1 MKILNP
7 DYLVI
12 IKQTPDP
19 KNPGQGGVTVMAP
32 LPETLAYDSTSEY
45 ATPFA
50 QGMLSQGNI
59 AQALS
64 SAGMRVTTQA
74 MTAQLWQGSSEND
87 IGLELEFQT
96 YDDPDKDVRQP
107 VLALLKLAAASVDE
121 ATGLLQSP
129 GPRISLEDTGK
140 ILGSGASQL
149 ANSGKQA
156 LNAAGSAVGITG
168 KLDTTKTMNAQ
179 TDNLN
184 SNQKS
189 NVTPQAV
196 ENGLGGA
203 AYWKSL
209 VRNQISIQI
218 GRYAFFD
225 SVVILNA
232 QETKSHQI
240 DSRTGLPLHS
250 KVSLR
255 FKPLF
260 LVTQQDLEKIF
271 GGAR

>member
-12 IKQTPDP
+12 IKQVPDP
-19 KNPGQGGVTVMAP
+19 QNPGQAGATVVAP
-32 LPETLAYDSTSEY
+32 LPETLAYDTASEY
-45 ATPFA
+45 STPFA
-50 QGMLSQGNI
+50 QGMLSQGSI
-59 AQALS
+59 AQAMS
-64 SAGMRVTTQA
+64 AAGMRVTTQA
-74 MTAQLWQGSSEND
+74 MTAQLWQGATEND
-87 IGLELEFQT
+87 IGLDLEFQT

-107 VLALLKLAAASVDE
+107 VLTLLKLAAASVDN

-140 ILGSGASQL
+140 ILASGASQL
-149 ANSGKQA
+149 VNSGKQA
-156 LNAAGSAVGITG
+156 LNAAGSAVGIQG
-168 KLDTTKTMNAQ
+168 KLDTSKTMNAQ

-184 SNQKS
+184 SNQKA
-189 NVTPQAV
+189 NVTPAAV

-203 AYWKSL
+203 QYWKSV

-232 QETKSHQI
+232 QETKSHQM
-240 DSRTGLPLHS
+240 DARTGLPLHS
-250 KVSLR
+250 KVSVR

-260 LVTQQDLEKIF
+260 LVTQQDLEQIF
-271 GGAR
+271 ARRA

>member
-1 MKILNP
+1 MRILNP
-7 DYLVI
+7 DYLII
-12 IKQTPDP
+12 IKQVPDP
-19 KNPGQGGVTVMAP
+19 QNPSAGGITIQAP
-32 LPETLAYDSTSEY
+32 LPETLAYDTASEY
-45 ATPFA
+45 STPFA
-50 QGMLSQGNI
+50 QGMLSQGNV

-74 MTAQLWQGSSEND
+74 MTAQLWQGSTEND

-107 VLALLKLAAASVDE
+107 VLKLLKLAAASIDE

-129 GPRISLEDTGK
+129 GPRISLEDTGR
-140 ILGSGASQL
+140 ILSSGATQL
-149 ANSGKQA
+149 GNSAKQT
-156 LNAAGSAVGITG
+156 LNAAGALAGIQG
-168 KLDTTKTMNAQ
+168 QLNTTRVMNAA

-184 SNQKS
+184 SNQKANS
-189 NVTPQAV
+189 TPAAV

-203 AYWKSL
+203 AYWKRL

-240 DSRTGLPLHS
+240 DFRTGLPLHS
-250 KVSLR
+250 KVSIR
-255 FKPLF
+255 FKPMF
-260 LVTQQDLEKIF
+260 LVTQQDLEQIF
-271 GGAR
+271 ARRA

>member
-12 IKQTPDP
+12 IKQVPDP
-19 KNPGQGGVTVMAP
+19 QNPGQAGATVEAP
-32 LPETLAYDSTSEY
+32 LPESLAYDTSSDY

-50 QGMLSQGNI
+50 QGMLSQGGI

-64 SAGMRVTTQA
+64 SAGMRITTQA
-74 MTAQLWQGSSEND
+74 MTAQLWQGSTEND

-96 YDDPDKDVRQP
+96 FDDPDRDVRQP
-107 VLALLKLAAASVDE
+107 VLTLLKLAAASIDA

-129 GPRISLEDTGK
+129 GPRISIEDTGR
-140 ILGSGASQL
+140 ILATGASQL
-149 ANSGKQA
+149 GNSAKQG
-156 LNAAGSAVGITG
+156 LNAAGALAGVQG
-168 KLDTTKTMNAQ
+168 KLDTSKVMNGPTA
-179 TDNLN
+179 NLN
-184 SNQKS
+184 SNQKA
-189 NVTPQAV
+189 NTTPAV

-203 AYWKSL
+203 QYWKSL

-240 DSRTGLPLHS
+240 DFRTGLPLHS

-260 LVTQQDLEKIF
+260 LVTQQDLEQIF
-271 GGAR
+271 AKRA

>member
-1 MKILNP
+1 MRVLNP
-7 DYLVI
+7 AYLVI
-12 IKQTPDP
+12 IKQVPDP
-19 KNPGQGGVTVMAP
+19 KNPGQAGVTVTAP
-32 LPETLAYDSTSEY
+32 LPETLAYDTASEY

-74 MTAQLWQGSSEND
+74 MTAQLWQGATEND

-107 VLALLKLAAASVDE
+107 VLALLKLAAASVDT

-129 GPRISLEDTGK
+129 GPRISLEDTGR
-140 ILGSGASQL
+140 ILANGLSQL
-149 ANSGKQA
+149 TNSGKQV
-156 LNAAGSAVGITG
+156 LNGAAAVAGIEG
-168 KLDTTKTMNAQ
+168 RLNTTKTMNAQ

-184 SNQKS
+184 SNQKA
-189 NVTPQAV
+189 NVTPQFV

-218 GRYAFFD
+218 GNYAFFD

-240 DSRTGLPLHS
+240 DARTGLPLHS

-260 LVTQQDLEKIF
+260 LVTQQDLQQIF
-271 GGAR
+271 GGG

>member
-1 MKILNP
+1 MRILNP

-12 IKQTPDP
+12 IKQVPDP
-19 KNPGQGGVTVMAP
+19 QNPGQGGVTIQAP
-32 LPETLAYDSTSEY
+32 LPETLAYDTASEY

-50 QGMLSQGNI
+50 QGMLSQGNL
-59 AQALS
+59 AQAMS

-74 MTAQLWQGSSEND
+74 MTAQLWQGATEND

-96 YDDPDKDVRQP
+96 YDDPDRDVRQP
-107 VLALLKLAAASVDE
+107 VLKLLKLAAASIDE

-129 GPRISLEDTGK
+129 GPRISLEDTGR
-140 ILGSGASQL
+140 ILSSGASQL
-149 ANSGKQA
+149 GNSAKQG
-156 LNAAGSAVGITG
+156 LNAAGSLAGVQG
-168 KLDTTKTMNAQ
+168 KLDTSRVMNAA

-184 SNQKS
+184 SNQKANS
-189 NVTPQAV
+189 QPAV

-203 AYWKSL
+203 AYWKRL

-232 QETKSHQI
+232 QETKSHQM

-250 KVSLR
+250 KVSIR
-255 FKPLF
+255 FKPMF
-260 LVTQQDLEKIF
+260 LVTQQDLEQIF
-271 GGAR
+271 ARRA